1 MSSIKN
7 KIKFFEN
14 QKKEQTINK
23 QNKINDT
30 VNTNKVKKNIS
41 HWNKIRQDVLNKPY
55 ISQTTYAFGRN
66 QTIQVPINKLD
77 NIIKP
82 SPNLNNSESIL
93 NIKIKPLNQNQ
104 TNQTNQSNQNIDN
117 SFIEHLSDN
126 DDIWMNSIIN

>member
-23 QNKINDT
+23 QNKINEKI
-30 VNTNKVKKNIS
+30 NTNKVKKNIS

-66 QTIQVPINKLD
+66 QTIQVPINKSD
-77 NIIKP
+77 DIIQTN
-82 SPNLNNSESIL
+82 SDLNNSESIL
-93 NIKIKPLNQNQ
+93 NIKIKSLNEN
-104 TNQTNQSNQNIDN
+104 NQNIDN
-117 SFIEHLSDN
+117 SFIEHSSDN
-126 DDIWMNSIIN
+126 DDIWMNFVIN